1 MFKEGIGMIR
11 VIGINHK
18 TAPVDIRE
26 KVAFTP
32 EGLSETLEKIRLD
45 IDANSNDKDDPQDDK
60 NRKKNNEIIILSTC
74 NRTEIYS
81 FSDYSSEQ
89 ITNLLPKHNG
99 ITEADINQ
107 YSYEHEGDEATRHI
121 MRVASGLDSMV
132 LGEPQIFGQLK
143 TALKTASEYKT
154 AGSTLKRL
162 MQHTFL
168 TAKKVRTRTGIG
180 SNPVSVAF
188 AAVNLAKQ
196 IFSQMDTKT
205 ALLIGAGET
214 IELVGKHLKTANI
227 GKVIIAN
234 RNVEKATLLAEEF
247 NGVGISLQEIG
258 EYLADAD
265 IVISSTAAPMPI
277 IGKVIIANRNVE
289 KATLLAE
296 EFNGVGISLQEIGE
310 YLADADIVISST
322 AAPMPIIGKG
332 TVEAALKKR
341 KHKPI
346 FMVDIAVPR
355 DIEAEVGDLD
365 DIFLYTVDDLQS
377 VIEDNLKSRQDAAE
391 QGELMINDEV
401 ENFMNW
407 LRAQDQMD
415 IIKRYR
421 DKIGTIQ
428 NDTLEKAQKLLR
440 NGSSADEALKFLAHT
455 LTNKLAHDA
464 TVAMNKAAHAG
475 DSKLLEASNKLLNLS
490 NSDNALS
497 KDKSHPTPTDKEN
510 K

>member
-1 MFKEGIGMIR
+1 MIR

-32 EGLSETLEKIRLD
+32 EGLSATLEKIRTD
-45 IDANSNDKDDPQDDK
+45 IDEK
-60 NRKKNNEIIILSTC
+60 NTSSDENNNEVIILSTC
-74 NRTEIYS
+74 NRTEIYT
-81 FSDYSSEQ
+81 FSDYDAQEISHW
-89 ITNLLPKHNG
+89 LPKHNG
-99 ITEADINQ
+99 ITAADIEK

-162 MQHTFL
+162 MQHVFL

-196 IFSQMDTKT
+196 IFSQLDTKT

-214 IELVGKHLKTANI
+214 IELVGKHLK
-227 GKVIIAN
+227 
-234 RNVEKATLLAEEF
+234 KA
-247 NGVGISLQEIG
+247 Q
-258 EYLADAD
+258 
-265 IVISSTAAPMPI
+265 

-365 DIFLYTVDDLQS
+365 DIYLYTVDDLQS
-377 VIEDNLKSRQDAAE
+377 VIEDNLKSRHDAAE

-401 ENFMNW
+401 ENFMSW

-421 DKIGTIQ
+421 DKIGSIQ

-440 NGSSADEALKFLAHT
+440 NGASADEALQFLAHT

-475 DSKLLEASNKLLNLS
+475 DSKLLEASNKLLNLT
-490 NSDNALS
+490 DTEE
-497 KDKSHPTPTDKEN
+497 TPTNKEN
-510 K
+510 N

>member
-1 MFKEGIGMIR
+1 MIR

-32 EGLSETLEKIRLD
+32 DGLSYTLESIRLD
-45 IDANSNDKDDPQDDK
+45 IDNSKDEKNDDESTSIEF
-60 NRKKNNEIIILSTC
+60 NKKSNKKNEIIILSTC

-81 FSDYSSEQ
+81 FSNYSSKQ
-89 ITNLLPKHNG
+89 ITNWLPKHNG

-107 YSYEHEGDEATRHI
+107 YSYEHEGDDATRHI

-162 MQHTFL
+162 MQHAFL
-168 TAKKVRTRTGIG
+168 TAKKVRTQTGIG

-214 IELVGKHLKTANI
+214 IELVGKHLKKANI

-234 RNVEKATLLAEEF
+234 RNVEKAQFLAEEF
-247 NGVGISLQEIG
+247 NGVGISLQDIG
-258 EYLADAD
+258 EYL
-265 IVISSTAAPMPI
+265 P
-277 IGKVIIANRNVE
+277 
-289 KATLLAE
+289 
-296 EFNGVGISLQEIGE
+296 
-310 YLADADIVISST
+310 DADIVISST

-365 DIFLYTVDDLQS
+365 DIYLYTVDDLQS

-401 ENFMNW
+401 ENFMSW

-421 DKIGTIQ
+421 DKIGSIQ
-428 NDTLEKAQKLLR
+428 NNSLEKAQKLLK
-440 NGSSADEALKFLAHT
+440 NGASPEEALQFLAHT

-475 DSKLLEASNKLLNLS
+475 DNKLLEASNKLLNLS
-490 NSDNALS
+490 
-497 KDKSHPTPTDKEN
+497 DKK
-510 K
+510 

>member
-1 MFKEGIGMIR
+1 MIK

-26 KVAFTP
+26 KVAFTAD
-32 EGLSETLEKIRLD
+32 GLTETLENIRNQ
-45 IDANSNDKDDPQDDK
+45 IDLAAKDSNDKK
-60 NRKKNNEIIILSTC
+60 NEVIILSTC
-74 NRTEIYS
+74 NRTEIYAFS
-81 FSDYSSEQ
+81 ANASDYTSADISAW
-89 ITNLLPKHNG
+89 LPTHNG
-99 ITEADINQ
+99 ITKEDIDS
-107 YSYEHEGDEATRHI
+107 YSYEHKDQEATRHI

-143 TALKTASEYKT
+143 SALKTASENKT

-162 MQHTFL
+162 MQHAFL
-168 TAKKVRTRTGIG
+168 TAKKVRTQTGIG

-196 IFSQMDTKT
+196 IFSNLDSKT

-214 IELVGKHLKTANI
+214 IELVGKHLKKMNI
-227 GKVIIAN
+227 GNVIIAN
-234 RNVEKATLLAEEF
+234 RNVEKAIKLADDF
-247 NGVGISLQEIG
+247 NGVGISLQDIG
-258 EYLADAD
+258 D
-265 IVISSTAAPMPI
+265 
-277 IGKVIIANRNVE
+277 
-289 KATLLAE
+289 
-296 EFNGVGISLQEIGE
+296 

-365 DIFLYTVDDLQS
+365 DIYLYTVDDLQS
-377 VIEDNLKSRQDAAE
+377 VIEDNLKSRQDAAK
-391 QGELMINDEV
+391 QGEAMIDDEAQ
-401 ENFMNW
+401 NFMNW

-421 DKIGTIQ
+421 DKIGSIQ
-428 NDTLEKAQKLLR
+428 QDTLEKAQKLLR
-440 NGSSADEALKFLAHT
+440 KGATADEALQFLAHT

-464 TVAMNKAAHAG
+464 TVAMNKAAHTG
-475 DSKLLEASNKLLNLS
+475 DSKLLEASNKLLNI
-490 NSDNALS
+490 SDNLES
-497 KDKSHPTPTDKEN
+497 KHHTPPTMTDKEN

>member
-1 MFKEGIGMIR
+1 MIK

-26 KVAFTP
+26 KVAFSP
-32 EGLSETLEKIRLD
+32 EELSTTLNNIHSDIIENSSEKLGEKNAGKND
-45 IDANSNDKDDPQDDK
+45 NSN
-60 NRKKNNEIIILSTC
+60 EVIILSTC

-81 FSDYSSEQ
+81 FSDYSSAQ
-89 ITNLLPKHNG
+89 ISSWLPQDHG
-99 ITEADINQ
+99 LSISDIEN
-107 YSYEHEGDEATRHI
+107 YSYEFTDEEATRHI

-154 AGSTLKRL
+154 AGSILKRL
-162 MQHTFL
+162 MQHAFL
-168 TAKKVRTRTGIG
+168 TAKKVRTQTGIG

-196 IFSQMDTKT
+196 IFSSLDTKT

-214 IELVGKHLKTANI
+214 IELVGKHLQNTNI

-234 RNVEKATLLAEEF
+234 RNVEKASQLAEEF
-247 NGVGISLQEIG
+247 NGVGISLQDIG
-258 EYLADAD
+258 EYL
-265 IVISSTAAPMPI
+265 S
-277 IGKVIIANRNVE
+277 
-289 KATLLAE
+289 
-296 EFNGVGISLQEIGE
+296 
-310 YLADADIVISST
+310 DADIVISST

-377 VIEDNLKSRQDAAE
+377 VIEDNLKSRQDAAS
-391 QGELMINDEV
+391 QGELMIDEEV
-401 ENFMNW
+401 QNFMNW

-428 NDTLEKAQKLLR
+428 SDTLEKAQKLLR
-440 NGSSADEALKFLAHT
+440 NGSTAEEALQFLAHT

-475 DSKLLEASNKLLNLS
+475 DSKLLEASNKLLNLHDS
-490 NSDNALS
+490 GSTNSTNNLNKTS
-497 KDKSHPTPTDKEN
+497 TDKEN
-510 K
+510 KLP

>member
-1 MFKEGIGMIR
+1 M
-11 VIGINHK
+11 NHK

-26 KVAFTP
+26 RVAFT
-32 EGLSETLEKIRLD
+32 EEELSKTLEKE
-45 IDANSNDKDDPQDDK
+45 NSDLKQ
-60 NRKKNNEIIILSTC
+60 EIIILSTC

-81 FSDYSSEQ
+81 YSDYKPEQ
-89 ITNLLPKHNG
+89 LSALLPQHNG
-99 ITEADINQ
+99 ITQADIEKYTYQ
-107 YSYEHEGDEATRHI
+107 HHGDEATRHI

-143 TALKTASEYKT
+143 TALKTASEYRT

-162 MQHTFL
+162 MQHAFL
-168 TAKKVRTRTGIG
+168 TAKKVRTQTGIG

-196 IFSQMDTKT
+196 IFSNLDTKT

-214 IELVGKHLKTANI
+214 IELVGKHLKNANI

-234 RNVEKATLLAEEF
+234 RNVEKATTLAEEF
-247 NGVGISLQEIG
+247 NGVGISLQ
-258 EYLADAD
+258 D
-265 IVISSTAAPMPI
+265 
-277 IGKVIIANRNVE
+277 
-289 KATLLAE
+289 
-296 EFNGVGISLQEIGE
+296 IGE

-365 DIFLYTVDDLQS
+365 DIYLYTVDDLQS
-377 VIEDNLKSRQDAAE
+377 VIEDNLKSRQDAAK
-391 QGELMINDEV
+391 QGEIMIDDEV
-401 ENFMNW
+401 QNFMSW

-428 NDTLEKAQKLLR
+428 SDTLVKAQKLLK
-440 NGSSADEALKFLAHT
+440 NGSTAEEALQFLAHT

-475 DSKLLEASNKLLNLS
+475 DMDLLEASNKLLNLS
-490 NSDNALS
+490 DDTNKEDN
-497 KDKSHPTPTDKEN
+497 KK
-510 K
+510 

>member
-1 MFKEGIGMIR
+1 MIR

-32 EGLSETLEKIRLD
+32 EGLSTTLEKIR
-45 IDANSNDKDDPQDDK
+45 IDFDDENSVIND
-60 NRKKNNEIIILSTC
+60 KKNNEVIILSTC

-89 ITNLLPKHNG
+89 ISQWLPKHNG
-99 ITEADINQ
+99 ITEADINK
-107 YSYEHEGDEATRHI
+107 YSYEHQGDEATRHI

-162 MQHTFL
+162 MQHAFL

-196 IFSQMDTKT
+196 IFSSLDKKT

-214 IELVGKHLKTANI
+214 IELVGKHLKKANI
-227 GKVIIAN
+227 GNVIIAN

-247 NGVGISLQEIG
+247 NGVGISLQ
-258 EYLADAD
+258 D
-265 IVISSTAAPMPI
+265 
-277 IGKVIIANRNVE
+277 
-289 KATLLAE
+289 
-296 EFNGVGISLQEIGE
+296 IGE

-332 TVEAALKKR
+332 TVEAALKAR

-365 DIFLYTVDDLQS
+365 DIYLYTVDDLQS
-377 VIEDNLKSRQDAAE
+377 VIEDNLKSRQDAAK
-391 QGELMINDEV
+391 QGESMINDEV
-401 ENFMNW
+401 ENFMSW

-421 DKIGTIQ
+421 DKIGVIQ
-428 NDTLEKAQKLLR
+428 SDTLEKAQKLLK
-440 NGSSADEALKFLAHT
+440 NGTTPDEALQFLAHT

-475 DSKLLEASNKLLNLS
+475 DNKLLEASNKLLNLS
-490 NSDNALS
+490 DSKNTPVD
-497 KDKSHPTPTDKEN
+497 KDKETK
-510 K
+510 